1 LSVGS
6 ASTENVHLID
16 LANGL
21 AVKRR
26 GGDFIEVHTTGK
38 RLSTIV
44 TSVKGNGL
52 TTRKFYGGLDGAN
65 DVTDT
70 GPSISTLTLIV
81 VD

>member
-1 LSVGS
+1 M
-6 ASTENVHLID
+6 ID